1 MSRLLSPLR
10 RSSLGIKLAA
20 LGAVVTAAVVTVAFL
35 GLGVEIRKETRQS
48 FAAEL
53 SRNQRT
59 LQQLEAY
66 DASQLLFA
74 ASLITETPSLQYDL
88 SIYRVEANAGGRA
101 RTDLVNTMERE
112 LRERLHS
119 VGNDL
124 LIVTDDSGRVFASA
138 ATAGAAIPRGTSLSG
153 LAAVRH
159 VLDANAPSDSGAL
172 GVLQTDA
179 GHFQVAA
186 YPLVQAGIT
195 LGSLVLGRRLD
206 SAFVA
211 AARAASDAAIIVTA
225 GPSVV
230 ATSDPGLNSV
240 VTVESLAA
248 RATDS
253 GAVMVPIAGEDFVA
267 ASVPFGETEHGEPVR
282 LWLLQPL
289 SRRVAELTA
298 PLRRQFVL
306 IGALAVLVAMI
317 GAALVAGTVLD
328 PFQRFVRYMRSGA
341 AMEERQGGFD
351 AEQEAAELRTL
362 NDSFNQLMDSL
373 AAKRRQ
379 LEERTAEL
387 LAANVVLT
395 DEISERA
402 KVEQALRESQAQ
414 LRQSQK
420 LEAIGTLAGGIAH
433 DFNNL
438 ITVITGYTQLALMR
452 ADPST
457 PEAADLRQVVEA
469 SDRAAT
475 LTHQLLAFSRK
486 QVLQPT
492 VLDLA
497 DVAQGIAPML
507 QRIIGEHIELR
518 LATSGPLARVRADRG
533 QLEQV
538 LLNLAVNA
546 RDAMPEGGLLTI
558 VTSNVPDERAP
569 ASRAVWLVV
578 SDTGIGMTDEIRE
591 RIFEPFF
598 TTKELGKGT
607 GLGLSTVYGIV
618 NQSGGTI
625 AVESVSGRGTTFTIT
640 LPAAETMGDGAT
652 RSSEDGEL
660 PSGSETVLI
669 VEDAD
674 DVRILARRTLE
685 ERGYTVFVAR
695 NADEAL
701 EIASARHVDVLLA
714 DIVMPQT
721 SGPQLVARYQSL
733 HKAPLVVYM
742 SGYADDAL
750 AQYELDPNV
759 VFLRKP
765 FTPASLARTVRD
777 ALDHSHRD
785 ASMSRTSVSRTAAS
799 AAD

>member
-1 MSRLLSPLR
+1 
-10 RSSLGIKLAA
+10 
-20 LGAVVTAAVVTVAFL
+20 
-35 GLGVEIRKETRQS
+35 
-48 FAAEL
+48 
-53 SRNQRT
+53 
-59 LQQLEAY
+59 
-66 DASQLLFA
+66 
-74 ASLITETPSLQYDL
+74 
-88 SIYRVEANAGGRA
+88 
-101 RTDLVNTMERE
+101 
-112 LRERLHS
+112 
-119 VGNDL
+119 
-124 LIVTDDSGRVFASA
+124 
-138 ATAGAAIPRGTSLSG
+138 
-153 LAAVRH
+153 
-159 VLDANAPSDSGAL
+159 
-172 GVLQTDA
+172 
-179 GHFQVAA
+179 
-186 YPLVQAGIT
+186 
-195 LGSLVLGRRLD
+195 
-206 SAFVA
+206 
-211 AARAASDAAIIVTA
+211 
-225 GPSVV
+225 
-230 ATSDPGLNSV
+230 
-240 VTVESLAA
+240 
-248 RATDS
+248 
-253 GAVMVPIAGEDFVA
+253 
-267 ASVPFGETEHGEPVR
+267 
-282 LWLLQPL
+282 
-289 SRRVAELTA
+289 
-298 PLRRQFVL
+298 
-306 IGALAVLVAMI
+306 
-317 GAALVAGTVLD
+317 
-328 PFQRFVRYMRSGA
+328 
-341 AMEERQGGFD
+341 
-351 AEQEAAELRTL
+351 
-362 NDSFNQLMDSL
+362 
-373 AAKRRQ
+373 
-379 LEERTAEL
+379 
-387 LAANVVLT
+387 
-395 DEISERA
+395 
-402 KVEQALRESQAQ
+402 
-414 LRQSQK
+414 
-420 LEAIGTLAGGIAH
+420 
-433 DFNNL
+433 
-438 ITVITGYTQLALMR
+438 MR

-733 HKAPLVVYM
+733 HKAPLVVYI

-750 AQYELDPNV
+750 TQYELDPNV